1 MYIQISDI
9 QYQDLV
15 SSNARL
21 IQYTIPSEGQTYLYI
36 PQQGIDSLFYTLSSR
51 NGSGAYILPMQLDSV
66 FLNFVPRKTVV
77 SNLTDYVDTEFTF
90 FAPEPDIVPTL
101 FTLPDGMIFRC
112 VSPDSLPLSKENYVY
127 YIMEEGKK
135 KVIPNYQTLEVMLFE
150 RSQNLLS
157 VRVITEKQCSE
168 IPPHESA
175 INDKSGSW
183 NSDMK
188 DQTNFEALKA
198 LEGSVKSGAALAE
211 GAAAQASQQIAA
223 VKAAEEKAKAEAE
236 AAKAEAEAAGL
247 AAQAA
252 IAQAEAAKAQAD
264 AEKAKALQSQNNS

>member
-1 MYIQISDI
+1 MPVQLSNIRYEG
-9 QYQDLV
+9 LLE
-15 SSNARL
+15 SNAKL
-21 IQYTIPSEGQTYLYI
+21 VQYTIPKEGQTFLYI
-36 PQQGIDSLFYTLSSR
+36 PQQGIDSMYYALSSR
-51 NGSGAYILPMQLDSV
+51 NGSGAYILPTQIDKV
-66 FLNFVPRKTVV
+66 YINFVPTKRVA
-77 SNLTDYVDTEFTF
+77 SNLKDYVDTEFTF
-90 FAPEPDIVPTL
+90 FTPPPVIEPLL

-112 VSPDSLPLSKENYVY
+112 VSPDSLPLGKESYTY

-150 RSQNLLS
+150 RNQTLLS
-157 VRVITEKQCSE
+157 VRIVTEKQCSE

-175 INDKSGSW
+175 INDKSSNW
-183 NSDMK
+183 NADMK

-198 LEGSVKSGAALAE
+198 MEGSVQSGAQLAA
-211 GAAAQASQQIAA
+211 GASAQAAQQIAA

-264 AEKAKALQSQNNS
+264 AEKAKAIQSQNNS

>member
-1 MYIQISDI
+1 MTIQLSNI
-9 QYQDLV
+9 QYQGLLEANATLV
-15 SSNARL
+15 
-21 IQYTIPSEGQTYLYI
+21 QYTIPKEGQTFLYV
-36 PQQGIDSLFYTLSSR
+36 PQQGIDSMYYTLSSR
-51 NGSGAYILPMQLDSV
+51 NGSGAYILPTQLDKV
-66 FLNFVPRKTVV
+66 YLNFIPIKKLVT
-77 SNLTDYVDTEFTF
+77 NLKDYVDTEFNF
-90 FAPEPDIVPTL
+90 FVPDPVIEPTL

-150 RSQNLLS
+150 RNQTLLS
-157 VRVITEKQCSE
+157 VRIVTEKQCSE
-168 IPPHESA
+168 ILPHESA
-175 INDKSGSW
+175 INDKSSNW
-183 NSDMK
+183 NPDMK

-198 LEGSVKSGAALAE
+198 MEGSVKSGAALAE
-211 GAAAQASQQIAA
+211 GASAQAAQQIAA

-264 AEKAKALQSQNNS
+264 AEKAKAMQNNS